1 VRRLLACGL
10 AALLLAGCSSMH
22 ATRLSAPAPGGPAP
36 GSPPGHVRVRLT
48 NGSTVWLQH
57 PTVDGDSL
65 RGVVSFGDRPYH
77 PGQGI
82 ALALADV
89 RGVETR
95 RVSPGKTVGLILG
108 VGAFWTGFV
117 ILLRSFLPDNS
128 D

>member
-1 VRRLLACGL
+1 
-10 AALLLAGCSSMH
+10 MH
-22 ATRLSAPAPGGPAP
+22 ATRLTAPAPGGPAP
-36 GSPPGHVRVRLT
+36 ASSPGNVRVRLT

-77 PGQGI
+77 PGQGV

-89 RGVETR
+89 RVIESR
-95 RVSPGKTVGLILG
+95 RLSAGKTVGLILG

-117 ILLRSFLPDNS
+117 ILLRSFIPGNS